1 MRPFYFVL
9 YFIINYA
16 LRIVFRSV
24 KTKDAPTQRR
34 NISIIV
40 SNHPSAFMDPLVI
53 ACFQKPIVFFM
64 TRSDVFKPA
73 VAPILAS
80 ANMLPIYRQMDGEGA
95 VQNNKSVFLECYK
108 LLKTKRSPLL
118 FGEGLTDDIFERRLK
133 PIKTGAARMAFG
145 AMEFHQWKIDLY
157 IHCMGLNYE
166 NPTRLRGNL
175 LIANAP
181 LIPVKNY
188 HSLFLKNEE
197 KAVNQLTKDIEAA
210 IKSQITHIED
220 IDYLEM
226 HEQIM
231 RITYKGMHFSDHDNS
246 IPIHERQ
253 SYSKQLADRI
263 NTLASAP
270 NANFLDLKNALSN
283 YFIQLETL
291 QICQAHVHEKA
302 TTGKLDILKPF
313 LFLIFMWPIA
323 LIGLLL
329 MGLPYWITK
338 RLVEQKFKRK
348 VFWLSTKM
356 VVGLFIAGIY
366 NIFTAILVYQIIISN
381 IWVTL
386 LFYFTIPAATFLIAY
401 EFKTCWLELIKKL
414 KTGKLN
420 LTELIN
426 RRADLL
432 NQIRF
437 IFEK

>member
-166 NPTRLRGNL
+166 NPTLLRGNL

-181 LIPVKNY
+181 FIPVKNY
-188 HSLFLKNEE
+188 HSLFLENEE
-197 KAVNQLTKDIEAA
+197 KAVNQLTRDIEVA
-210 IKSQITHIED
+210 IKSQITHVED

-231 RITYKGMHFSDHDNS
+231 RITFKGMHFSDHDGS
-246 IPIHERQ
+246 ISIQERQ
-253 SYSKQLADRI
+253 TYSKKL
-263 NTLASAP
+263 
-270 NANFLDLKNALSN
+270 ANFINELAIAPSIEFLNLKHALSN
-283 YFIQLETL
+283 YFKQLEIH
-291 QICQAHVHEKA
+291 QIGYMHVHEKS
-302 TTGKLDILKPF
+302 TTGKLDFQKPL
-313 LFLIFMWPIA
+313 LFLIFMWPICLNWNTADGLA
-323 LIGLLL
+323 LLDYKTIG
-329 MGLPYWITK
+329 
-338 RLVEQKFKRK
+338 
-348 VFWLSTKM
+348 
-356 VVGLFIAGIY
+356 
-366 NIFTAILVYQIIISN
+366 
-381 IWVTL
+381 
-386 LFYFTIPAATFLIAY
+386 
-401 EFKTCWLELIKKL
+401 
-414 KTGKLN
+414 
-420 LTELIN
+420 
-426 RRADLL
+426 RAK
-432 NQIRF
+432 I
-437 IFEK
+437 